1 MELKVESR
9 NLLEARKNLCDQ
21 ARIGFSFHFRFPLS
35 IPTFETKYK
44 TAPKAK

>member
-21 ARIGFSFHFRFPLS
+21 ARISFSFHFRFPLS
-35 IPTFETKYK
+35 KQKKNCSESL
-44 TAPKAK
+44 